1 MSIIAVIK
9 KNPLLYRAADLARR
23 SPWPL
28 LRAIQRA
35 CHGLF
40 GVDGRAVYFSSFGGS
55 LYNDN
60 PRAVAEALHEIA
72 PDARIIFRLNRR
84 GMAQGDI
91 PDYVV
96 RVPRRS
102 LRGLR
107 AMATSKVLVKNQQM
121 QGWMLKFPDQ
131 FYVQLWHGERGFKR
145 IRLDWPNPNPRFF
158 RLYRREAK
166 QLDLMVSGSDYATR
180 NIHTAFDFHGEI
192 LECGCPRND
201 LLLKDPTGVAERVR
215 SALGVPEGAKVL
227 LYAPTFR
234 FANAGGR
241 QVAPLS
247 LEKARACLEGATGGK
262 WVCVTRSHEL
272 TRGMA
277 SDAAL
282 DASDWIEPGE
292 LLLATD
298 LLITDY
304 SSIAGDFMLLNRPA
318 VFYQPDIDAYRG
330 ERGLYFDPDQSPL
343 ITAHTE
349 AELLDILSRPIDG
362 PANCQAVLDFLGA
375 HETGRAAEAV
385 AQRIAQELSMT

>member
-1 MSIIAVIK
+1 MSIIAAIK

-23 SPWPL
+23 APWPL

-35 CHGLF
+35 CHALF
-40 GVDGRAVYFSSFGGS
+40 GVDKRAVYFSSFGGA

-72 PDARIIFRLNRR
+72 PGARIIFRLNRR

-91 PDYVV
+91 PDYVI

-102 LRGLR
+102 LRGLK
-107 AMATSKVLVKNQQM
+107 AMATSKVWVKNQQM
-121 QGWMLKFPDQ
+121 QGWMVKFPDQ

-145 IRLDWPNPNPRFF
+145 IRLDWPNPNPLYF

-166 QLDLMVSGSDYATR
+166 CLDAMVSGSEFATR

-192 LECGCPRND
+192 LQCGCPRND
-201 LLLKDPTGVAERVR
+201 LLLQNPPGAAERVR
-215 SALGVPEGAKVL
+215 DALGVPAGARVL

-234 FANAGGR
+234 FADGDAR
-241 QVAPLS
+241 RKAPLS
-247 LEKARACLEGATGGK
+247 LERARACLEKATGEK

-272 TRGMA
+272 NRSMA

-304 SSIAGDFMLLNRPA
+304 SSIAGDFMLLGRPA

-330 ERGLYFDPDQSPL
+330 ERGLYFDPDRSPL
-343 ITAHTE
+343 IVAHTE
-349 AELLDILSRPIDG
+349 DALMDILSKPIDG
-362 PANCQAVLDFLGA
+362 PANCKAVLDFLGT
-375 HETGRAAEAV
+375 HETGHAAEAV
-385 AQRIAQELSMT
+385 ARRIAQALDA

>member
-9 KNPLLYRAADLARR
+9 GNPLLYRAADLVRR

-28 LRAIQRA
+28 LRAVQRA
-35 CHGLF
+35 CHAVF
-40 GVDGRAVYFSSFGGS
+40 GVDRSAVYFSSFGGS

-60 PRAVAEALHEIA
+60 PRAVAEALHAIA
-72 PDARIIFRLNRR
+72 PGAKIIFRLNGR
-84 GMAQGDI
+84 GMEQPDI
-91 PDYVV
+91 PDWVV

-131 FYVQLWHGERGFKR
+131 YYVQLWHGERGFKR
-145 IRLDWPNPNPRFF
+145 IRLDWPNPNPLYF
-158 RLYRREAK
+158 RMYRREAK
-166 QLDLMVSGSDYATR
+166 WLDLMVSGSDFATR

-201 LLLKDPTGVAERVR
+201 LLLQNPPGVAERVR
-215 SALGVPEGAKVL
+215 KRLGVPEGARVL

-234 FANAGGR
+234 FSNAGGR

-247 LEKARACLEGATGGK
+247 LERVRACLEGATGEK

-272 TRGMA
+272 NRGMT

-282 DASDWIEPGE
+282 DASGWVEPGE

-304 SSIAGDFMLLNRPA
+304 SSIAGDFMLLGRPA

-330 ERGLYFDPDQSPL
+330 ERGLYFDPDRSPL
-343 ITAHTE
+343 IAAHTE
-349 AELLDILSRPIDG
+349 PELLDILSRPIDG
-362 PANCQAVLDFLGA
+362 PANCRAVLDFLGT
-375 HETGRAAEAV
+375 HESGHAAEAV
-385 AQRIAQELSMT
+385 AERIAKELGF